1 VNTPVICGYLRFLA
15 ARNISNHASGLG
27 RLLPFDPSPS
37 IILPRS
43 ARRAEPADDLVELL
57 QIVVIDTHPAA
68 VAAKRD
74 VDFEAEH
81 ITQHALERQRVDI
94 LGGPLAL
101 QFAAQRG
108 LSGGFLALL

>member
-1 VNTPVICGYLRFLA
+1 MIEDSHGNPPPSILRL
-15 ARNISNHASGLG
+15 N
-27 RLLPFDPSPS
+27 PSPS

-43 ARRAEPADDLVELL
+43 ARCAEPADDLVELL